1 MATSPSQKVITP
13 LGAVDL
19 SMAKAFGTPQNLLA
33 AIRSGV
39 IKAEPV
45 TPSAAPAATT
55 PKVDTL
61 NIGKPTV
68 TPTTTPTVTSSGL
81 GANVLGRVAE
91 KVTGTPVATGPVAP
105 PGTQSVVPPP
115 STVVKKQEP
124 LKPITNIEE
133 AQRFVNGAPNSYYRY
148 GVGVG
153 GMGKYIPSLKDLY
166 SDLEYYALKK
176 MGGIYEIREKKI
188 NRIYEE
194 LTKAYFNPRQYALD
208 EVHKI
213 TKRIVTAGSKSTY
226 NPNDYT
232 LDNNNLQKTIKY
244 LLENENVNVSAL
256 QSVISNAT
264 KLGIEQA
271 QQDIEYNIQANKPRG
286 IDRFFDFAELAMG
299 SIALPAMGNVL
310 AGSLGVSAT
319 AGNAIANTIAG
330 ITNGG
335 DPQEV
340 LKRVVAGMTAYE
352 AGEYVAALSKI
363 KDPVIQ
369 NTLGNAVT
377 QGTNAALL
385 REDVK
390 TALLAG
396 AAGGA
401 IAGGTLKA
409 TDDRAIAAAAGEY
422 TKNIASGM
430 SSADAMRNALIDF
443 VLTDRGDA
451 EEKIKKTVEEG
462 SQASA
467 VKPGSQLGEPSAGI
481 GDVDISAP
489 SSISSLTQFKT
500 LPGETG
506 NEVIKITDSEGVVT
520 YKKDIKRIDPV
531 TGKETGYSIVYD
543 PVINKFTYEWGNPVK
558 DSVGNIIGYEGI
570 ASATRP
576 TETKTIGTNVPK
588 PDSIILSTPTKLTG
602 GLVGPVQPPPP
613 VSTGGVKNITQDI
626 LNLTG
631 IKPSTGTGAGTG
643 AGTTTGV
650 GTVKPPTGGTGGG
663 VTAGTAGGTTAETT
677 AGGTT
682 AGGAPTG
689 TIPAEVIP
697 SAPTGV
703 VPSAPITPTVPTT
716 PSDTTVGDTTGT
728 IPKDTAGAG
737 TTGGA
742 PSGVGTGAGE
752 STTIGTG
759 TETGTGAGAGA
770 GTGAGADTGTGT
782 GAGTGGEGTGGE
794 GAGEGEAGKGGEGEG
809 IGGGGGGGE
818 GEGEGEGTG
827 TEPMTEE
834 DLILLGLISGGEK
847 GTPKPVSKSTTAA
860 MQALSQALRIGDPGE
875 PLFGSRLGKRKN
887 VWNVESLRIK
897 DELGG

>member
-45 TPSAAPAATT
+45 TPSAAPKVTAGNVPNYGPPAPTSPSSGAGTATT
-55 PKVDTL
+55 TPSSSTIPQVDTL
-61 NIGKPTV
+61 KLGPSTATSSAGVTTAGTVNIPAPDKPTV
-68 TPTTTPTVTSSGL
+68 I
-81 GANVLGRVAE
+81 
-91 KVTGTPVATGPVAP
+91 
-105 PGTQSVVPPP
+105 
-115 STVVKKQEP
+115 KKQEP

-166 SDLEYYALKK
+166 SDLEYYALEKK
-176 MGGIYEIREKKI
+176 GGTFEFREKQI
-188 NRIYEE
+188 NRIYGE
-194 LTKAYFNPRQYALD
+194 LTKAYLNPKQYAFD
-208 EVHKI
+208 EVHRI

-310 AGSLGVSAT
+310 AGSLGVSAA

-335 DPQEV
+335 DPQEI
-340 LKRVVAGMTAYE
+340 LKRTVAGMTAYQ
-352 AGEYVAALSKI
+352 AGEYVAALSKL
-363 KDPVIQ
+363 KDPIIQ
-369 NTLGNAVT
+369 NTLGNSVT
-377 QGTNAALL
+377 QGVNAALL
-385 REDVK
+385 GQDVK

-401 IAGGTLKA
+401 VAGGVLRA

-422 TKNIASGM
+422 TKNIQSGM
-430 SSADAMRNALIDF
+430 SQSDALASAVADF
-443 VLTDRGDA
+443 VLSDRGDA
-451 EEKIKKTVEEG
+451 EQKIRSLEEG
-462 SQASA
+462 SQATV
-467 VKPGSQLGEPSAGI
+467 VKPGTQI
-481 GDVDISAP
+481 GDPFAGTGGMDISVP
-489 SSISSLTQFKT
+489 SNISSLKEFQP

-506 NEVIKITDSEGVVT
+506 EQVIKYTDRDGIVS
-520 YKKDIKRIDPV
+520 YKKNITKIDPV
-531 TGKETGYSIVYD
+531 TGKETGYTIVYEPD
-543 PVINKFTYEWGNPVK
+543 IKKFTYEFSYKKDSIDTIVSQNTRPSFTEVSGTQAPKTDAIIFPTGPKTPVTPTTQPVSGGSTAGVK
-558 DSVGNIIGYEGI
+558 DITKDIINLAG
-570 ASATRP
+570 
-576 TETKTIGTNVPK
+576 IGTG
-588 PDSIILSTPTKLTG
+588 TTG
-602 GLVGPVQPPPP
+602 GAT
-613 VSTGGVKNITQDI
+613 TGGAV
-626 LNLTG
+626 
-631 IKPSTGTGAGTG
+631 SGATSGG
-643 AGTTTGV
+643 AA
-650 GTVKPPTGGTGGG
+650 TGGG
-663 VTAGTAGGTTAETT
+663 TAGADTAGT
-677 AGGTT
+677 
-682 AGGAPTG
+682 
-689 TIPAEVIP
+689 VP

-703 VPSAPITPTVPTT
+703 VPSVPSDVTTGTTTGGITTGGTAGTV
-716 PSDTTVGDTTGT
+716 PSDTTGTGTTTGIT
-728 IPKDTAGAG
+728 GG
-737 TTGGA
+737 TTGGTVDGTA
-742 PSGVGTGAGE
+742 GGTAGGTGAGE
-752 STTIGTG
+752 SIDIGTG
-759 TETGTGAGAGA
+759 TGVGTGTGT
-770 GTGAGADTGTGT
+770 GTGVGTGTGTGTGT
-782 GAGTGGEGTGGE
+782 GAGIGDAAGTGAGGEGTGGE
-794 GAGEGEAGKGGEGEG
+794 GAGEGGTGKGGEGEG
-809 IGGGGGGGE
+809 IGGGGGE

-827 TEPMTEE
+827 AEPMTDE
-834 DLILLGLISGGEK
+834 DLILLGLISPGGAA
-847 GTPKPVSKSTTAA
+847 GTTKPIPKSTTAA